1 MLSNAPLVLALT
13 LLQSVALPPR
23 TEAVL
28 RADTLVVD
36 SVGLGGGPS
45 AWPYQLERT
54 APLGDTWV
62 RLDDPFGGTYFA
74 PTTMLASITEAAV
87 AYAEGRD
94 AKSVLFLPR
103 AITFSALAF
112 VVVGLVT
119 AIVLPFALYRRRYR
133 AERARREAAEAARR
147 HLANGREA
155 ERLRTAQ
162 DLHDGPVQDLHALR
176 MGLALLARSAD
187 DGQRAAIAE
196 ASADAR
202 RVVDELRRV
211 AEDLRPPALGPFGLA
226 AALRAFARR
235 FAERHPGIDVALD
248 LDDDG
253 QALAEPVRLALFRI
267 IQEAMTNAAKHADP
281 TRISVGL
288 RLEGDRAT
296 LEVADDGAG
305 YAVPADLAIPTEPG
319 HYGLVGMA
327 ERAGSVGAALAVHSR
342 PGAGTRVRATAPL
355 RTGSLPTD
363 VT

>member
-1 MLSNAPLVLALT
+1 MPPTAPLVLALAV
-13 LLQSVALPPR
+13 LQSVALPPR

-28 RADTLVVD
+28 YEDTLVVD
-36 SVGLGGGPS
+36 SVGLGDGPS
-45 AWPYQLERT
+45 AWPYRLERT

-74 PTTMLASITEAAV
+74 PSTMLAALAEQAV

-103 AITFSALAF
+103 ALTFSAVAF
-112 VVVGLVT
+112 VVVGLV
-119 AIVLPFALYRRRYR
+119 AAGALPFVLYRRRYR
-133 AERARREAAEAARR
+133 HERARREAAEAARR
-147 HLANGREA
+147 HLAEGREA

-176 MGLALLARSAD
+176 MGLALLARTAD
-187 DGQRAAIAE
+187 DGQRVAIAE
-196 ASADAR
+196 ASAEAR
-202 RVVDELRRV
+202 RVVDELRHV
-211 AEDLRPPALGPFGLA
+211 AEDLRPPTLGPFGLA

-235 FAERHPGIDVALD
+235 FAERHPGVDVALD

-267 IQEAMTNAAKHADP
+267 AQEAMTNAAKHAGP
-281 TRISVGL
+281 AQISVTL
-288 RLEGDRAT
+288 RLNGERPPKTAL

-305 YAVPADLAIPTEPG
+305 YAVPVDLAVPTEPG

-327 ERAGSVGAALAVHSR
+327 ERADAVGAALAVESR
-342 PGAGTRVRATAPL
+342 PGAGTRVRATVPVGTVPL
-355 RTGSLPTD
+355 S
-363 VT
+363 